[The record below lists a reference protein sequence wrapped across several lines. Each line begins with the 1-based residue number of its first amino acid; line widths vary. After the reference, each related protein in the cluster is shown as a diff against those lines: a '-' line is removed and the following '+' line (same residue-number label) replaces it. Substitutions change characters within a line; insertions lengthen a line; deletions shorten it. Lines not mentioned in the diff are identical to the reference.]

1 MVKIGNFFFHYRNGL
16 FPLAY
21 LLVLLPSPGIFADDN
36 LALAA
41 GVFIAFCGQALR
53 ALTIGLA
60 YIKRGG
66 LDRRVYAEDLV
77 TDGIF
82 AHCRNPLY
90 DGNILMIL
98 GLAVAINS
106 LWSLVISTVFFLFAY
121 RAIVAAEEAFLAR
134 KFGGQYTDYCRRV
147 PRFAIR
153 MKGLG
158 DTMGSMEFRWRRL
171 IVKEYGTTFAWIVGL
186 VLALYLRRHIF
197 GSNHDFSLRIPL
209 DAVLAATLFAAAI
222 LYSIARFLKKTR
234 RLQAD

>member
-66 LDRRVYAEDLV
+66 LNRQVYAEDLV

-121 RAIVAAEEAFLAR
+121 RAIVAAEEAFLAK
-134 KFGGQYTDYCRRV
+134 KFGDQFTDYCRRV

-153 MKGLG
+153 LKGLG
-158 DTMGSMEFRWRRL
+158 ETIGSMEFRWRRL
-171 IVKEYGTTFAWIVGL
+171 VVKEYGTTFAWIVGL
-186 VLALYLRRHIF
+186 ILSLYLRRHIF
-197 GSNHDFSLRIPL
+197 GYNYDFSLRIPL
-209 DAVLAATLFAAAI
+209 DTVLAVALFAAAI